1 MANCVCPDRAVETAA
16 TRGAKSARADSGFP
30 EQLMA
35 NCVCPDRAVDG
46 ELRSHSSKER
56 REVGL
61 RRLRISRAVDGE
73 LRSHGT
79 YGEHEAGCRPAPAE
93 ESFKVI
99 LSES

>member
-1 MANCVCPDRAVETAA
+1 MAC
-16 TRGAKSARADSGFP
+16 ADSGFP

-35 NCVCPDRAVDG
+35 NCVCADRAVDG
-46 ELRSHSSKER
+46 ELGSHSSNER

-93 ESFKVI
+93 EGFKVI